1 MPARNPLTDR
11 GTLGLAL
18 LGAYLLALGL
28 AHVVLP

>member
-1 MPARNPLTDR
+1 MTRWPLTDR

-18 LGAYLLALGL
+18 LVLYGVALAL